1 METPAGARSMAHSSI
16 RLSPVA
22 IPVAAFVALAFLAMP
37 AHADE
42 AAAHELLAR
51 MATSL
56 RSANYEGSFIY
67 QHDGRTDAL
76 RIFHSGGTPERERL
90 ISLTGARGEVVRDG
104 TATVV
109 VQTGGMPTLFAS
121 RAESQLLPLV
131 PNVDGLGEEYAV
143 ATAGDERVA
152 GYDAR
157 IVEISPRDPYRY
169 GYRLWLSKDNQLL
182 LRSAV
187 FDAAKRPLEQF
198 MFVALDVG
206 TRPSETDLVPSDD
219 VAGAAAPS
227 GEMPLATRPAWNIV
241 DVPPGFRL
249 VRAQQATGAAPESEH
264 LVYSDGVASVSVYIE
279 PHPLSSPVAVESGMK
294 RGVLSVHSLDAAGVR
309 VTALGDVPP
318 ATVQA
323 MARGVRS
330 ATARTD

>member
-1 METPAGARSMAHSSI
+1 MQTQAGARSMACSSI
-16 RLSPVA
+16 GLSS
-22 IPVAAFVALAFLAMP
+22 VALATFAFLAVP
-37 AHADE
+37 ARADD
-42 AAAHELLAR
+42 AAAHELLSR
-51 MATSL
+51 MSRSL
-56 RSANYEGSFIY
+56 RSVDYEGSFIY

-76 RIFHSGGTPERERL
+76 RIFHSGGNPERERL

-104 TATVV
+104 TAIVC
-109 VQTGGMPTLFAS
+109 VQAGGVPTLFAS

-131 PNVDGLGEEYAV
+131 PNVGELGAEYAV
-143 ATAGDERVA
+143 ATAGEDRVA

-206 TRPSETDLVPSDD
+206 TRPSETDLVPSGD
-219 VAGAAAPS
+219 AAAAAAPA
-227 GEMPLATRPAWNIV
+227 GEMPLATRPAWDIANL
-241 DVPPGFRL
+241 PPGFHL
-249 VRAQQATGAAPESEH
+249 VRAQQASGAAPEAEH
-264 LVYSDGVASVSVYIE
+264 LVYTDGLASVSVYIE
-279 PHPLSSPVAVESGMK
+279 PHALSAPVAVESAMIHGA
-294 RGVLSVHSLDAAGVR
+294 LSIHSVDAAGVR
-309 VTALGDVPP
+309 VTVLGDVPP

-330 ATARTD
+330 VTTRAD

>member
-1 METPAGARSMAHSSI
+1 MAYSSI
-16 RLSPVA
+16 TLSSVA
-22 IPVAAFVALAFLAMP
+22 FATLAFLAAP
-37 AHADE
+37 ARADE
-42 AAAHELLAR
+42 AAAHELLSR
-51 MATSL
+51 MSQSL
-56 RSANYEGSFIY
+56 RSVDYAGSFIY

-76 RIFHSGGTPERERL
+76 RIFHSGGNPERERL
-90 ISLTGARGEVVRDG
+90 ISLTGPRGEAVRDG
-104 TATVV
+104 TAIVC
-109 VQTGGMPTLFAS
+109 VQAGGVPTLFAS

-131 PNVDGLGEEYAV
+131 PNVRELGAEYAV
-143 ATAGDERVA
+143 ATAGDDRVA

-206 TRPSETDLVPSDD
+206 SRPSETDLVPS
-219 VAGAAAPS
+219 GAAAAAAVPAD
-227 GEMPLATRPAWNIV
+227 EVPLATRPAWDIANL
-241 DVPPGFRL
+241 PPGFHL
-249 VRAQQATGAAPESEH
+249 VRAQQASGAAPEAEH
-264 LVYSDGVASVSVYIE
+264 LVYSDGLASVSVYIE
-279 PHPLSSPVAVESGMK
+279 PHALSAPVAVESAVMHGALSIHSVDGAGM
-294 RGVLSVHSLDAAGVR
+294 R

-330 ATARTD
+330 LAARAD

>member
-1 METPAGARSMAHSSI
+1 MQTMAGARSMAHSSI
-16 RLSPVA
+16 TLSS
-22 IPVAAFVALAFLAMP
+22 VALATLALLAAP
-37 AHADE
+37 ARADE
-42 AAAHELLAR
+42 AAAHELLSR
-51 MATSL
+51 MSQSL
-56 RSANYEGSFIY
+56 RSVDYEGSFIY

-76 RIFHSGGTPERERL
+76 RIFHAGGNPERERL

-104 TATVV
+104 TAIVC
-109 VQTGGMPTLFAS
+109 VQAGGGVPTLFAS

-131 PNVDGLGEEYAV
+131 PNVRELGSEYAV
-143 ATAGDERVA
+143 ATAGDDRVA

-157 IVEISPRDPYRY
+157 IVEIAPRDPYRY

-206 TRPSETDLVPSDD
+206 TRPSETDLVPSGD
-219 VAGAAAPS
+219 VAAAATPAD
-227 GEMPLATRPAWNIV
+227 EMPLATRPAW
-241 DVPPGFRL
+241 DVANLPPGFHL
-249 VRAQQATGAAPESEH
+249 VRAQQASGAAPEAEH
-264 LVYSDGVASVSVYIE
+264 LVYTDGLASVSVYIE
-279 PHPLSSPVAVESGMK
+279 PHALSAPVAVESAMMHGALSIHSVDGAGM
-294 RGVLSVHSLDAAGVR
+294 R

-330 ATARTD
+330 VAARAD

>member
-1 METPAGARSMAHSSI
+1 MAHSSM
-16 RLSPVA
+16 
-22 IPVAAFVALAFLAMP
+22 AFSSVALAALALLAAP
-37 AHADE
+37 AHADD
-42 AAAHELLAR
+42 ASAQELLSR
-51 MATSL
+51 MSTSL
-56 RSANYEGSFIY
+56 RSVDYEGSFIY

-76 RIFHSGGTPERERL
+76 RIFHSGGNPERERL

-104 TATVV
+104 TAIVFA
-109 VQTGGMPTLFAS
+109 QAGGVPTLFAS
-121 RAESQLLPLV
+121 RADPQLLPLV
-131 PNVDGLGEEYAV
+131 PNVRELGEQYAV
-143 ATAGDERVA
+143 ATAGDDRVA

-169 GYRLWLSKDNQLL
+169 GYRLWLQKDNQLL

-206 TRPSETDLVPSDD
+206 TRPNETDLAPSGD
-219 VAGAAAPS
+219 VAGAAAPAD
-227 GEMPLATRPAWNIV
+227 EMPLATRPAW
-241 DVPPGFRL
+241 DVVNLPPGFHL
-249 VRAQQATGAAPESEH
+249 VRAQQATGAVPESEH
-264 LVYSDGVASVSVYIE
+264 LVYSDGLASVSVYIE

-294 RGVLSVHSLDAAGVR
+294 RGVLSVHTVDAAGVR

>member
-1 METPAGARSMAHSSI
+1 MQIPAGARSMAHSSI
-16 RLSPVA
+16 GLSSVA
-22 IPVAAFVALAFLAMP
+22 LAALAFLAAP
-37 AHADE
+37 AHADD
-42 AAAHELLAR
+42 AAAHELLSR
-51 MATSL
+51 MTTSL
-56 RSANYEGSFIY
+56 RGVDYEGSFIY

-76 RIFHSGGTPERERL
+76 RIFHAGGNPERERL

-104 TATVV
+104 TAIVC
-109 VQTGGMPTLFAS
+109 VQPGGVPTLFAS

-131 PNVDGLGEEYAV
+131 PNIRALGDEYAV
-143 ATAGDERVA
+143 ATAGDDRVA

-206 TRPSETDLVPSDD
+206 TRPSQTDLAPSGD
-219 VAGAAAPS
+219 VAGAAAPAD
-227 GEMPLATRPAWNIV
+227 EMPLATRSAW
-241 DVPPGFRL
+241 DVVNTPPGFHL
-249 VRAQQATGAAPESEH
+249 VRAQQTAGAAPESEH
-264 LVYSDGVASVSVYIE
+264 LVYTDGLANVSVYIE
-279 PHPLSSPVAVESGMK
+279 PHPLSSPVAVESGMM
-294 RGVLSVHSLDAAGVR
+294 RGVLSVHSVDAAGVR

-330 ATARTD
+330 TAARTD

>member
-1 METPAGARSMAHSSI
+1 MATPAGARSMASASIGFSS
-16 RLSPVA
+16 VA
-22 IPVAAFVALAFLAMP
+22 LAALAFLAAP
-37 AHADE
+37 ARADE
-42 AAAHELLAR
+42 TAAHELLSR
-51 MATSL
+51 MGASL
-56 RSANYEGSFIY
+56 RRVDYEGSFIY

-76 RIFHSGGTPERERL
+76 RIFHSGGDPERERL

-104 TATVV
+104 TAIVC
-109 VQTGGMPTLFAS
+109 VQAGGVPTLFAT

-131 PNVDGLGEEYAV
+131 PNVGGLGPEYAV
-143 ATAGDERVA
+143 ATAGDDRVA

-187 FDAAKRPLEQF
+187 FDASRRPLEQF

-206 TRPSETDLVPSDD
+206 TRPSATDLAPSAD
-219 VAGAAAPS
+219 VAGAAAPAD
-227 GEMPLATRPAWNIV
+227 EMPLATRPRWDIANA
-241 DVPPGFRL
+241 PPGFHL
-249 VRAQQATGAAPESEH
+249 VRAQQASDAAPDAEH
-264 LVYSDGVASVSVYIE
+264 LVYSDGLASVSIYVE
-279 PHPLSSPVAVESGMK
+279 PHALSAPVAFESATMHGA
-294 RGVLSVHSLDAAGVR
+294 LSIHSVDAAGVR

-330 ATARTD
+330 VSARAD

>member
-1 METPAGARSMAHSSI
+1 MAHSSI
-16 RLSPVA
+16 GLSSVA
-22 IPVAAFVALAFLAMP
+22 LAALAFLAAP
-37 AHADE
+37 AHADD
-42 AAAHELLAR
+42 AAAHELLSR
-51 MATSL
+51 MTTSL
-56 RSANYEGSFIY
+56 RGVDYEGSFIY

-76 RIFHSGGTPERERL
+76 RIFHAGGNPERERL

-104 TATVV
+104 TAIVC
-109 VQTGGMPTLFAS
+109 VQPGGVPTLFAS

-131 PNVDGLGEEYAV
+131 PNIRELGDEYAV
-143 ATAGDERVA
+143 ATSGDDRVA

-206 TRPSETDLVPSDD
+206 TRPSQTDLAPSGD
-219 VAGAAAPS
+219 VAGAAAPAD
-227 GEMPLATRPAWNIV
+227 EMPLATRSAW
-241 DVPPGFRL
+241 DVVNTPPGFHL
-249 VRAQQATGAAPESEH
+249 VRAQQTAGAAPESEH
-264 LVYSDGVASVSVYIE
+264 LVYTDGLANVSVYIE
-279 PHPLSSPVAVESGMK
+279 PHPLSSPVAVESGMM
-294 RGVLSVHSLDAAGVR
+294 RGVLSVHSVDAAGVR

-330 ATARTD
+330 TAARTD

>member
-1 METPAGARSMAHSSI
+1 MRRTGITVSLAVSSFALFASFGAYADELTPQELLQRMN
-16 RLSPVA
+16 
-22 IPVAAFVALAFLAMP
+22 VALHKVDFQ
-37 AHADE
+37 
-42 AAAHELLAR
+42 
-51 MATSL
+51 
-56 RSANYEGSFIY
+56 GSFIY

-76 RIFHSGGTPERERL
+76 RIFHAGGNPERERL

-104 TATVV
+104 TAIVCV
-109 VQTGGMPTLFAS
+109 HAGGVPTLFAS
-121 RAESQLLPLV
+121 RAEPQLLPLV
-131 PNVDGLGEEYAV
+131 PNIRELGEEYAV
-143 ATAGDERVA
+143 ATAGDDRVA

-206 TRPSETDLVPSDD
+206 TRPSQTDLVPSGD
-219 VAGAAAPS
+219 VAGAAAPTD
-227 GEMPLATRPAWNIV
+227 EMPLATRPAWHVVNA
-241 DVPPGFRL
+241 PPGFRL
-249 VRAQQATGAAPESEH
+249 VRAQQPAGAAPESEH
-264 LVYSDGVASVSVYIE
+264 LVYTDGLANVSVYIE
-279 PHPLSSPVAVESGMK
+279 PHPLSSPVAVESGMM
-294 RGVLSVHSLDAAGVR
+294 RGVLSVHSVDAAGVR

-330 ATARTD
+330 MTARTD

>member
-1 METPAGARSMAHSSI
+1 MQTMAGARSMAVSSVG
-16 RLSPVA
+16 LSTVA
-22 IPVAAFVALAFLAMP
+22 LATLAFLAAP
-37 AHADE
+37 ARADD
-42 AAAHELLAR
+42 ATAHELLSR
-51 MATSL
+51 MSQAL
-56 RSANYEGSFIY
+56 RSVDYEGSFIF

-76 RIFHSGGTPERERL
+76 RIFHAGGHRERERL

-104 TATVV
+104 TAIVC
-109 VQTGGMPTLFAS
+109 VQAGGVPTLFAT

-131 PNVDGLGEEYAV
+131 PNVADLGAEYAV
-143 ATAGDERVA
+143 ATAGDDRVA
-152 GYDAR
+152 GYDAE

-187 FDAAKRPLEQF
+187 FDAARRPLEQF

-206 TRPSETDLVPSDD
+206 TRPSETDLVPSGD
-219 VAGAAAPS
+219 VAGAAAPAD
-227 GEMPLATRPAWNIV
+227 ELPLATRPAWDIANA
-241 DVPPGFRL
+241 PPGFHL
-249 VRAQQATGAAPESEH
+249 VRAQQTTGAAPESEH
-264 LVYSDGVASVSVYIE
+264 LVYSDGIASVSVYVE
-279 PHPLSSPVAVESGMK
+279 PHPLSAPVAVESAMM
-294 RGVLSVHSLDAAGVR
+294 RGALSIHSVDAAGVR

-330 ATARTD
+330 LATRAD

>member
-1 METPAGARSMAHSSI
+1 MAHSSI
-16 RLSPVA
+16 GLSSVA
-22 IPVAAFVALAFLAMP
+22 LAALAFLAAP
-37 AHADE
+37 AHADD
-42 AAAHELLAR
+42 AAAHELLSR
-51 MATSL
+51 MTTSL
-56 RSANYEGSFIY
+56 RGVDYEGSFIY

-76 RIFHSGGTPERERL
+76 RIFHAGGNPERERL

-104 TATVV
+104 TAIVC
-109 VQTGGMPTLFAS
+109 VQPGGVPTLFAT

-131 PNVDGLGEEYAV
+131 PNIRELGDEYAV
-143 ATAGDERVA
+143 ATAGDDRVA

-206 TRPSETDLVPSDD
+206 TRPSPTDLAPSGD
-219 VAGAAAPS
+219 VAGAAAPAD
-227 GEMPLATRPAWNIV
+227 EMPLATRSAW
-241 DVPPGFRL
+241 DVVNTPPGFHL
-249 VRAQQATGAAPESEH
+249 VRAQQTAGAAPESEH
-264 LVYSDGVASVSVYIE
+264 LVYTDGLANVSVYIE
-279 PHPLSSPVAVESGMK
+279 PHPLSSPVAVESGMM
-294 RGVLSVHSLDAAGVR
+294 RGVLSVHSVDAAGVR

-330 ATARTD
+330 TAARTD

>member
-1 METPAGARSMAHSSI
+1 MAYSSI
-16 RLSPVA
+16 GLSS
-22 IPVAAFVALAFLAMP
+22 VALAALALLAAP
-37 AHADE
+37 AHADD
-42 AAAHELLAR
+42 AAAHELLSR
-51 MATSL
+51 MSQSL
-56 RSANYEGSFIY
+56 RSVDYEGAFIY

-76 RIFHSGGTPERERL
+76 RIFHSGGNPERERL
-90 ISLTGARGEVVRDG
+90 ISLNGARGEVVRNG
-104 TATVV
+104 TAIVC
-109 VQTGGMPTLFAS
+109 VQAGGAPTLFAS

-131 PNVDGLGEEYAV
+131 PNVHDLGAEYAV
-143 ATAGDERVA
+143 ATAGDDRVA

-169 GYRLWLSKDNQLL
+169 GYRLWLQKDNQLL

-187 FDAAKRPLEQF
+187 FDAARRPLEQF

-206 TRPSETDLVPSDD
+206 TRPSETDLAPSGD
-219 VAGAAAPS
+219 VANAAAPAD
-227 GEMPLATRPAWNIV
+227 EVPLATRPAWDIAN
-241 DVPPGFRL
+241 VPPGFHL
-249 VRAQQATGAAPESEH
+249 VRAQQTTGAAPESEH
-264 LVYSDGVASVSVYIE
+264 LVYSDGIASVSVYIE
-279 PHPLSSPVAVESGMK
+279 PHALSAPVAVESAMM
-294 RGVLSVHSLDAAGVR
+294 RGALSVHSVDAAGVR

>member
-1 METPAGARSMAHSSI
+1 MQMLTGARSMGHSSI
-16 RLSPVA
+16 GLSSF
-22 IPVAAFVALAFLAMP
+22 AFAALAVLAAP

-42 AAAHELLAR
+42 ATAQELLSR
-51 MATSL
+51 MSQSL
-56 RSANYEGSFIY
+56 RRVDYEGSFIF

-76 RIFHSGGTPERERL
+76 RIFHAGGHPERERL

-104 TATVV
+104 TAIVC
-109 VQTGGMPTLFAS
+109 VQAGGVPTLFAS

-131 PNVDGLGEEYAV
+131 PNVGELGAEYAV
-143 ATAGDERVA
+143 AMAGDDRVA
-152 GYDAR
+152 GYDAH

-187 FDAAKRPLEQF
+187 LDTARRPIEQF

-206 TRPSETDLVPSDD
+206 TKPSETDLAPSGD
-219 VAGAAAPS
+219 VAGAAAPAD
-227 GEMPLATRPAWNIV
+227 ELPLATRPAWNV
-241 DVPPGFRL
+241 SNAPPGFHL
-249 VRAQQATGAAPESEH
+249 VRAQQTTGAAPESEH
-264 LVYSDGVASVSVYIE
+264 LVYSDGIASVSIYIE
-279 PHPLSSPVAVESGMK
+279 PHALSAPVAVESAMMHGA
-294 RGVLSVHSLDAAGVR
+294 LSIHSVDAAGVH

-323 MARGVRS
+323 MARGVQS